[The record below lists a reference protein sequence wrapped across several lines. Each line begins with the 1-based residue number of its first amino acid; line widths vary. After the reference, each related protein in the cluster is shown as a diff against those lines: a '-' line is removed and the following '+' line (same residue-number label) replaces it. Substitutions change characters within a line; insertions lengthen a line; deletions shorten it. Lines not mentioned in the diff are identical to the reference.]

1 MTDTQPTFAFL
12 NHRFQDAK
20 KPPENSPIN
29 RWIAWWHRLFPGRG
43 AFDAVH
49 EIQNGMYRIRYHNH
63 HKIQMTHSL
72 FTRTGG
78 YENYLSST
86 NYYGPGSK
94 ETVIKRLLCS
104 KHVNRRN
111 NHELVQQTESVFIP
125 AEQVTYTKSCD
136 FTIGTTTFLHTQNGR
151 YQSWVF
157 DINHR
162 LLEAQD
168 GYEPTSTLPAQFL
181 ESHYTYNANGHP
193 LFRSDRWTRI
203 TPDGA
208 VVSTKVVPLQVR
220 KTARIHLP
228 LPENTREI

>member
-20 KPPENSPIN
+20 KPPEYPPIN
-29 RWIAWWHRLFPGRG
+29 RWIALWHRLFPGRG

-49 EIQNGMYRIRYHNH
+49 ETHHGMYRIRYHNH
-63 HKIQMTHSL
+63 HKIQMTRSF

-86 NYYGPGSK
+86 NYYQPSAK

-111 NHELVQQTESVFIP
+111 NHALVQQTESVFIP
-125 AEQVTYTKSCD
+125 AEQVTYTKTCD
-136 FTIGTTTFLHTQNGR
+136 FTSGTTTFRQMQNGR
-151 YQSWVF
+151 HQSWIF

-162 LLEAQD
+162 LIETRD
-168 GYEPTSTLPAQFL
+168 GYEPTRTLPAQFL
-181 ESHYTYNANGHP
+181 ESRYAYNANGHP
-193 LFRSDRWTRI
+193 LSRSDRWTRI
-203 TPDGA
+203 TPDGE
-208 VVSTKVVPLQVR
+208 VVSSKVVPLQAR
-220 KTARIHLP
+220 KTTRINLP
-228 LPENTREI
+228 FSENTREI